1 MSEGTAPEKKKDAHY
16 AGVFTALRQNGE
28 PFYRASLTW
37 RGKHVSLGS
46 FPTPEAAHAAYLEGR
61 RILADPACTPDA
73 HEDDSPLSFEKWVC
87 LANFRDNNIYFRN
100 PIYVGRKMFYYYLS
114 PGKALKF
121 DVDDLFYFSSH
132 KITCRGNRYFVADY
146 GLQVSVASRFR
157 IKPYARPGKDFLFLN
172 GDDTDFRRENLQILN
187 VYHGVTAEHKKGQ
200 YVYTVR
206 IHVRGNH
213 IVGRYPDEIRAAI
226 AYNKAVD
233 VLRKNGFRKNYAQNF
248 IEELSPS
255 RYAEIY
261 SGLQISPGI
270 MALRP

>member
-1 MSEGTAPEKKKDAHY
+1 MSEDTASEKNMSTHY
-16 AGVFTALRQNGE
+16 EGVFTALRKSGE
-28 PFYRASLTW
+28 SFYRASLTW
-37 RGKHVSLGS
+37 HGKHISLGS
-46 FPTPEAAHAAYLEGR
+46 FSSPEDAHAAYLEGR
-61 RILADPACTPDA
+61 RVLSDPTCTPDA
-73 HEDDSPLSFEKWVC
+73 YGDDSLLSFEKWVC
-87 LANFRDNNIYFRN
+87 LANCRDNNIYFRN

-114 PGKALKF
+114 PSKALKF

-132 KITCRGNRYFVADY
+132 KIMCRGNRYFVADY

-172 GDDTDFRRENLQILN
+172 GDDTDFRRENIQILN
-187 VYHGVTAEHKKGQ
+187 VYHGVTAERKKGQ
-200 YVYTVR
+200 YLYTVR
-206 IHVRGNH
+206 IHVNGNH
-213 IVGRYPDEIRAAI
+213 IVGRYPDEVQAAV

-248 IEELSPS
+248 VEELSPS

-270 MALRP
+270 AALRP